1 MDGSE
6 LTALFEY
13 DDEQTAKN
21 VSEFFKN
28 FKRIS
33 RMAGEDPAALKS
45 PVISDMQLVMA
56 AEIIM
61 KIDWSNMLMQPT
73 LRRR

>member
-13 DDEQTAKN
+13 DDEQTAEN

-45 PVISDMQLVMA
+45 PMISGIPVSHD
-56 AEIIM
+56 AETIM
-61 KIDWSNMLMQPT
+61 KIDWSNTLMPPT
-73 LRRR
+73 LHRR